1 MSYIYDMGVGVMI
14 VETYKI
20 GESIIHIDDDSYIN
34 RTPEEIAQVIHNLES
49 VLEKIYDQKGHILHE
64 FN

>member
-1 MSYIYDMGVGVMI
+1 MI

-34 RTPEEIAQVIHNLES
+34 RTPEEIAQTLENIRRI
-49 VLEKIYDQKGHILHE
+49 LIEIYCTSNQK
-64 FN
+64 